1 MIFKFVYFVF
11 FTGYHRQPHKYGG
24 YGGYGHGYGHS
35 CEEIKQDACY
45 NQPKVE
51 SDETELTLVL
61 PMPQRKC
68 ESKTVELP
76 NIDCKVSTEEKC
88 INVPIAVPRPI
99 TVQKCTPEI
108 GAPKCREVELVLP
121 KQVCKDLIVGYADK
135 VYKTPKPKAYFSSSD
150 RFPTHNPIE
159 YPRGFADH
167 LDR

>member
-1 MIFKFVYFVF
+1 
-11 FTGYHRQPHKYGG
+11 
-24 YGGYGHGYGHS
+24 
-35 CEEIKQDACY
+35 
-45 NQPKVE
+45 
-51 SDETELTLVL
+51 
-61 PMPQRKC
+61 MPQRKC

-76 NIDCKVSTEEKC
+76 NIDCQVSTEEKC

-99 TVQKCTPEI
+99 TIQKCTPEI